1 VQLIRTNADTL
12 TPAQGAFTEMM
23 ITHGKTGEPAE
34 NLNLQLARS
43 QFQTKRGIHPSAVE
57 LMHAQWQP
65 WHSVL
70 REALKEGAAILFF

>member
-1 VQLIRTNADTL
+1 
-12 TPAQGAFTEMM
+12 MM

-34 NLNLQLARS
+34 NLNLQLAQS
-43 QFQTKRGIHPSAVE
+43 QFQTERGIRPSAVE

-70 REALKEGAAILFF
+70 RQALKEGAAILIFLMTSVYSLRPFLLYHSRF